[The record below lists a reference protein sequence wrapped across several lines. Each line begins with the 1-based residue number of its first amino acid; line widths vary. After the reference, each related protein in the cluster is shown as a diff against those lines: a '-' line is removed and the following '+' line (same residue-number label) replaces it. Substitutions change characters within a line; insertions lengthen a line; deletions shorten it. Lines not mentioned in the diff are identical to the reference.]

1 QLEQAAEAVARRAAD
16 RAGAEQIAGI
26 EVAATAAV
34 MRDELRHGPIEIG
47 ALGLRQ
53 ALWRHALAA
62 HRPGDDQ
69 RLERDIEGAGAL
81 VRLVPEI
88 VERPGIIGWARYLG
102 LPERRQRLHRHHP
115 GRDRRCEILGEKGT
129 ERLAFPG
136 LHIARRPIVE
146 EAQSDDVV
154 ACRRNRNWL

>member
-1 QLEQAAEAVARRAAD
+1 
-16 RAGAEQIAGI
+16 
-26 EVAATAAV
+26 
-34 MRDELRHGPIEIG
+34 
-47 ALGLRQ
+47 
-53 ALWRHALAA
+53 
-62 HRPGDDQ
+62 
-69 RLERDIEGAGAL
+69 ERDIEGAGAL

-88 VERPGIIGWARYLG
+88 VERPGIIGWARHLG

-154 ACRRNRNWL
+154 ACRRNRNWLALRIARPDPDAELELVIEIAAWAKARHGLARRLALALRPAHRRARGADRRAAAVIGDRHVLVIG